1 MKKRWKIIFTTLFI
15 KEKKIKAFIKS
26 SEFITRVL
34 ADLSAAV
41 NNNVHLRQCWERFI
55 QAK

>member
-41 NNNVHLRQCWERFI
+41 NNNIHLRQCWERFI